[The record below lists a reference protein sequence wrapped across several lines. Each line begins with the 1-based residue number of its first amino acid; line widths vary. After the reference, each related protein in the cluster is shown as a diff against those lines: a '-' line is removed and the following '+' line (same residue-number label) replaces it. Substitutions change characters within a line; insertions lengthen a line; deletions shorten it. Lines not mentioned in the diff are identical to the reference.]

1 MYLTDNLFLICLVM
15 NFLSHY
21 YFERYAT
28 QPERVLGSLLPDLL
42 KNVDKSYVFHPE
54 KFEDRLLSRPISLEI
69 SEGWYRHV
77 EVDKIFHSSSFFLDH
92 CHALRPKLQ
101 PVLENTPIR
110 GTFMAHIA
118 IELLLDHLLIK
129 HELVQV
135 GRLYDH
141 LESINKSILVTYLK
155 TIGLEDIDGFME
167 FYGRFLEW
175 KYIYEY
181 KSIGGIAKPL
191 FSISRRIWNFQTS
204 TDQETALTEILKE
217 YTETHLTNFRDVY
230 SYIQDKMTFL
240 P

>member
-1 MYLTDNLFLICLVM
+1 M

-28 QPERVLGSLLPDLL
+28 QPERVLGGLLPDLL
-42 KNVDKSYVFHPE
+42 KNVDKSYVFHPQ
-54 KFEDRLLSRPISLEI
+54 KFEDQLMSHPVSLQI

-77 EVDKIFHSSSFFLDH
+77 EVDKIFHSSSFFLTH

-101 PVLENTPIR
+101 PALDNTPIR

-118 IELLLDHLLIK
+118 IELILDHLLIK

-135 GRLYDH
+135 NRLYDH
-141 LESINKSILVTYLK
+141 LENINKPVLISFLK
-155 TIGLEDIDGFME
+155 TIGLEDVDRFMA
-167 FYGRFLEW
+167 FYEKFLEW

-181 KSIGGIAKPL
+181 KNIDDIARPL
-191 FSISRRIWNFQTS
+191 FNISKRIWDFS
-204 TDQETALTEILKE
+204 FSEDQERLLSTILKE
-217 YTETHLTNFRDVY
+217 YTDTHLTNFREVY
-230 SYIQDKMTFL
+230 TYIQDNMTYL

>member
-1 MYLTDNLFLICLVM
+1 M

-28 QPERVLGSLLPDLL
+28 QPERVLGGLLPDLL
-42 KNVDKSYVFHPE
+42 KNVDKSYVFHPH
-54 KFEDRLLSRPISLEI
+54 KFEDQLMSHPVSMEI
-69 SEGWYRHV
+69 SEGWYRHI
-77 EVDKIFHSSSFFLDH
+77 EVDKIFHSSSFFLTH

-101 PVLENTPIR
+101 PSLENTPIR

-135 GRLYDH
+135 TRLYDH
-141 LESINKSILVTYLK
+141 LGNINKSVLMTYLK
-155 TIGLEDIDGFME
+155 TIGLDDIDGFMK
-167 FYGRFLEW
+167 FYQQFLEW

-181 KSIGGIAKPL
+181 KNIDDIAKPL
-191 FSISRRIWNFQTS
+191 FSISKRIWDFQT
-204 TDQETALTEILKE
+204 TPDQEIALSEILKE
-217 YTETHLTNFRDVY
+217 YTETHLTDFREVY
-230 SYIQDKMTFL
+230 TYIQDKMTYL